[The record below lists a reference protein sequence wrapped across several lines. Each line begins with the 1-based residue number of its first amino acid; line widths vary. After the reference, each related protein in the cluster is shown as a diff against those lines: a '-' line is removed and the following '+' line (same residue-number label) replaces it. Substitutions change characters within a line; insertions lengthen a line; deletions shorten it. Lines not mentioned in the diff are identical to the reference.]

1 MRTIKYRQYLG
12 NGNWHY
18 WGYLEDGVFT
28 HPLVSLETRSPSQ
41 QYTGLLDKN
50 NKEIYEKNILRLILL
65 GGYANGVVGEQIAL
79 VEEWGKVV
87 VKKEIGEDLPRS
99 RYKSFTI
106 SPHFEHPSILF
117 EVIGNIYEHPHL
129 LTNSI

>member
-50 NKEIYEKNILRLILL
+50 GAEIYEGDIVK
-65 GGYANGVVGEQIAL
+65 YTASVVPL
-79 VEEWGKVV
+79 VEEVHEAVWYQAGFGF
-87 VKKEIGEDLPRS
+87 KKPGESGCATYLQTS
-99 RYKSFTI
+99 K
-106 SPHFEHPSILF
+106 L
-117 EVIGNIYEHPHL
+117 EVIGNIHEHPHL